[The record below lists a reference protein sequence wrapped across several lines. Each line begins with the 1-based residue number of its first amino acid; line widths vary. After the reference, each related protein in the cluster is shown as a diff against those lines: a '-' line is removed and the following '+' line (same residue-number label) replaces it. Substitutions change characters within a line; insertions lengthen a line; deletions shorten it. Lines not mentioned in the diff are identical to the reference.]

1 MTVNGISVRDAGS
14 AVGAEISGVDL
25 SRPLTEAARETIRHA
40 LAQRGV
46 VFFRDQSLTPDQP
59 IGLARQFGCINI
71 NHFFMHAGDRACGDG
86 CRW

>member
-1 MTVNGISVRDAGS
+1 M
-14 AVGAEISGVDL
+14 VGAAIAGADL
-25 SRPLTEAARETIRHA
+25 SEPWTEAVLTTIRWT
-40 LAQRGV
+40 LADRGV

-71 NHFFMHAGDRACGDG
+71 NHFFMHAGDRAGGDG